1 MQEISNLHIC
11 KNHLSTFIQ
20 ERHSENH
27 PGEWIWPHMN
37 KTVEWFDWADGQPN
51 NLQGQDC
58 VVMREYHNPL
68 FPIARDYFWN
78 DFDCDYSA
86 HYICENKCRQ

>member
-1 MQEISNLHIC
+1 
-11 KNHLSTFIQ
+11 
-20 ERHSENH
+20 
-27 PGEWIWPHMN
+27 MN

>member
-1 MQEISNLHIC
+1 
-11 KNHLSTFIQ
+11 
-20 ERHSENH
+20 
-27 PGEWIWPHMN
+27 MN

-58 VVMREYHNPL
+58 VVMREYHNPF

-78 DFDCDYSA
+78 DVDCDATTA
-86 HYICENKCRQ
+86 HYVCENVCDAM